1 MDAVSEGNEMK
12 GKNKKRGRSRWLAV
26 VTCHRQASK
35 WHGAK
40 LARGSNLRVGVLRGI
55 HKRGKMEREG
65 GREKKKTAII
75 I

>member
-1 MDAVSEGNEMK
+1 MVGGGNM
-12 GKNKKRGRSRWLAV
+12 S
-26 VTCHRQASK
+26 QASK

-55 HKRGKMEREG
+55 HKRGKMERG

>member
-1 MDAVSEGNEMK
+1 MVGGGNM
-12 GKNKKRGRSRWLAV
+12 S
-26 VTCHRQASK
+26 QASK

-40 LARGSNLRVGVLRGI
+40 FARGSNLRVGVLRGI